1 MKRFWNITRYI
12 LIIVLDVA
20 MMWLFQS
27 YLNFLFLIALLV
39 FPIYSAYGLHR
50 VKNAFSLELQAPL
63 ESMEKGSTFLV
74 KIKVH
79 NPTAF
84 PLLNATV
91 KLELENTFHRE
102 DGVHFLNIPIRAH
115 ADTVVEYPIVMDYS
129 GCFVVNTQYIELVDL
144 LGLFE
149 KKIEIS
155 KSASCLT
162 TPIGDDYK
170 EEAGYLY
177 VQGVSE
183 TMESNNKGVDFSE
196 VSGVREY
203 IPGDKLQNIHWKLSV
218 KKDEW
223 MVKERVSMSAV
234 SLHILLELY
243 NDEQMCADSVLDLA
257 QSVTK
262 SLVSQNLPFTIYYYS
277 ANLGELNS
285 YYVGSEQERKEW
297 MEMVLYDR
305 CYKDELHAK
314 HLFCQQHAGAGS
326 YLYIGLADGA
336 GNPETMILGKQGSVA
351 VLCEC

>member
-1 MKRFWNITRYI
+1 MKQFWNITRYI
-12 LIIVLDVA
+12 LIIVLNII

-27 YLNFLFLIALLV
+27 YLNFLFLIALLL
-39 FPIYSAYGLHR
+39 FPIYSVYGLHC

-63 ESMEKGSTFLV
+63 ESMEKGSVFLV
-74 KIKVH
+74 RVKLH

-129 GCFVVNTQYIELVDL
+129 GCFVVNTQYVELVDL
-144 LGLFE
+144 LGIFE
-149 KKIEIS
+149 KKIEIT
-155 KSASCLT
+155 KSASCLV
-162 TPIGDDYK
+162 TPIGEDYTQ
-170 EEAGYLY
+170 EAGQLY

-183 TMESNNKGVDFSE
+183 ATESRNKGLDFSE

-234 SLHILLELY
+234 QLHVLLELY
-243 NDEQMCADSVLDLA
+243 NDEQMCADAVLDLA

-262 SLVSQNLPFTIYYYS
+262 SLVSQNLPFTIFYYS
-277 ANLGELNS
+277 ARLGELAS
-285 YYVGSEQERKEW
+285 YYVGSEQEHKEW
-297 MEMVLYDR
+297 LEMVLYDR
-305 CYKDELHAK
+305 CYKDALHAK
-314 HLFCQQHAGAGS
+314 HMFCQQHVGAGS
-326 YLYIGLADGA
+326 YLYIGLADGD
-336 GNPETMILGKQGSVA
+336 GNSETMITGRQGSVA
-351 VLCEC
+351 VLCAC